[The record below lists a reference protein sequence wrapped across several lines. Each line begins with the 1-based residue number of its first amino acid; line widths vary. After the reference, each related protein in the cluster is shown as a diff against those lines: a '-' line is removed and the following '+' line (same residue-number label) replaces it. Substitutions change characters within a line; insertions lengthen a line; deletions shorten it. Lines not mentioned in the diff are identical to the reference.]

1 MVGWWW
7 LGDFSVSAVLG
18 HFGFFCLRLCGTN
31 AENATAGHVGGL
43 RVTFGLPVGCTGGYG
58 LIGI

>member
-7 LGDFSVSAVLG
+7 LGDFSVTAVLG
-18 HFGFFCLRLCGTN
+18 HLRFFCLKLCETN

-43 RVTFGLPVGCTGGYG
+43 RVTFGLTGGG
-58 LIGI
+58 NGG

>member
-18 HFGFFCLRLCGTN
+18 HLGFFCLKLCETN

-43 RVTFGLPVGCTGGYG
+43 RVTFGLPGGATGG
-58 LIGI
+58 